1 MAWAREG
8 MRVRELTIVTSP
20 PELVDPLVDATPVI
34 PASMR
39 VLEEVEDCAFIF
51 AIANPARTSKQSWL
65 VIVASLVGRVA
76 CGMCDR
82 HVRENRNN
90 R

>member
-1 MAWAREG
+1 

-39 VLEEVEDCAFIF
+39 VLEEVEDCAFIID
-51 AIANPARTSKQSWL
+51 IANPARTSKQSWL
-65 VIVASLVGRVA
+65 VIVASPLAQHRLPWTKLLP
-76 CGMCDR
+76 
-82 HVRENRNN
+82 HLLT
-90 R
+90 